1 VSIQEEVEPQEE
13 QTSLGGRA
21 ASGVLWLTV
30 QKWVVRV
37 AGLVT
42 IAILTRLLSPEAFGT
57 VAAALTV
64 LPFFYLLSDLGFAMY
79 IVQAK
84 RVDQRLLNTGF
95 WFSVGAGVVLAG
107 ALVLGAPFLGV
118 LFETDAIVPV
128 IRVLAAAVILTSV
141 ASVPMALL
149 KRRMNFSA
157 LAIQGVIAS
166 VVGQA
171 VAVAMAFS
179 GLGVW
184 ALVGQSLGS
193 QVVVTVLSLV
203 SARWWP
209 TLTTSRA
216 DFSSMARFGG
226 KVLGVELVS
235 MVRAAGEA
243 AIVSAVLGI
252 TTYGYLAIAQ
262 RIVQIVQELTGAALL
277 PVTTV
282 AFARL
287 RESAARL
294 QAAYAK
300 ALRLTYAVMAP
311 PLVLLAVAAPLIVPL
326 VFGDGWV
333 PSVRVTQFLALA
345 GTVVVGATLDH
356 GLFYGLGQ
364 PGRWFVYGLVVD
376 VLTISTT
383 AVVVHAGLVPVAVG
397 FLAVALLA
405 TVTRWFLVARLLGT
419 TPLRVASPF
428 LFLVVTVALS
438 GTAGW
443 GVLQL
448 VGGLPPVVGI
458 GLVGLAILLVH
469 LVLIRLMVR
478 VVLTDVGEHL
488 ARLSARLPGRGR
500 AV

>member
-500 AV
+500 AA